1 MKIIWAM
8 IPLLLF
14 AIMDIEK
21 SSAEDSQMHDE
32 CINANNT
39 KNLTCD
45 EKFRVQ
51 SVNIFSVVDSSV
63 GIIEDPDTK
72 LTLVDLGTMYGMG
85 GNGTIPD
92 TIKVYRDDII
102 WKTTTKDTGI
112 APSTSHSEWQLPQTF
127 FFNELPGRYKV
138 ILVTNNTETLVFEFI
153 VKQITKESEKNN
165 LETSMNNNHTA
176 EVENITNSKLAP
188 LKQIENGISPK
199 DIECKED
206 MHLVFKNIDD
216 SPACVKTT
224 TVDKLI
230 EREWARVWE
239 SNLF

>member
-21 SSAEDSQMHDE
+21 SFAEDSQMHDE

-92 TIKVYRDDII
+92 TIQVYRDDII

-138 ILVTNNTETLVFEFI
+138 ILLTNNTETLVFEFL
-153 VKQITKESEKNN
+153 VKQIIKESEND
-165 LETSMNNNHTA
+165 LEASVNNNH
-176 EVENITNSKLAP
+176 VKDDENIINSNLAP
-188 LKQIENGISPK
+188 LKQVANGASPK
-199 DIECKED
+199 DVECKEG
-206 MHLVFKNIDD
+206 MRLVFKNTDD
-216 SPACVKTT
+216 SPACVKATT
-224 TVDKLI
+224 ADKLV
-230 EREWARVWE
+230 EREWATLME
-239 SNLF
+239 